1 MRLIDADQML
11 RDESEAYMKA
21 QVKVSGLTYAVN
33 VCVHEKLLQLIADTP
48 TADPVRHGKWIP
60 IGERKLFRLYGE
72 FDVPQSETK
81 MEYSCSTD
89 GCWVQTTYRYPFCPM
104 CGAKMDGGDEDA
116 HRSD

>member
-1 MRLIDADQML
+1 MAEYIEREAVKRALADSDVVPKSKADNRPVTDKIIDDISAADV
-11 RDESEAYMKA
+11 E
-21 QVKVSGLTYAVN
+21 
-33 VCVHEKLLQLIADTP
+33 
-48 TADPVRHGKWIP
+48 PVRHGKWIP

-104 CGAKMDGGDEDA
+104 CGAKMDGGDEA
-116 HRSD
+116 NENRKSD